1 MFCILVSY
9 IINVFIFLFIYFYTG
24 PILIAVFITEMVIL
38 FKHVIIII
46 IIIRSTKKNFF
57 YESFREDLG
66 DSKKIWSVLKDLN
79 GQKNHG
85 GVSCLE
91 ENRSIQICDETAM
104 AEVFNEHLLGLADRE
119 TRSMTKL

>member
-1 MFCILVSY
+1 
-9 IINVFIFLFIYFYTG
+9 
-24 PILIAVFITEMVIL
+24 MVIL
-38 FKHVIIII
+38 LKHVIIIII

-91 ENRSIQICDETAM
+91 ENRSIQILCDETAM
-104 AEVFNEHLLGLADRE
+104 TEVFNEHLLGLADRE

>member
-24 PILIAVFITEMVIL
+24 PILIAVNFITETVIL
-38 FKHVIIII
+38 FKHVIIIIII

-66 DSKKIWSVLKDLN
+66 DSKKIWSVLKDLT

-85 GVSCLE
+85 GMSCLE

-104 AEVFNEHLLGLADRE
+104 AEVFNEHLLSLVER
-119 TRSMTKL
+119 LNQ